1 MPEHTNKGLRKYF
14 RLEVLIPLLVLLIV
28 SVHDWKSKTA
38 FKVVVDGESMAP
50 TYQSNEFVYAT
61 SVYSRLMKDD
71 VVIISFNNESNLIK
85 RIRFLPG
92 ETFWVI
98 KEDATHWEPVPDNA
112 GAELKRLGIWPMQK
126 ITLQKDQIWLEGDN
140 KDASYDSRMYGPFEL
155 KYIRGVV
162 VPWRKDTNTKD
173 DTPTAVKRL
182 YNLRKEGKAITK
194 DKFIM

>member
-1 MPEHTNKGLRKYF
+1 
-14 RLEVLIPLLVLLIV
+14 
-28 SVHDWKSKTA
+28 
-38 FKVVVDGESMAP
+38 
-50 TYQSNEFVYAT
+50 
-61 SVYSRLMKDD
+61 
-71 VVIISFNNESNLIK
+71 
-85 RIRFLPG
+85 
-92 ETFWVI
+92 
-98 KEDATHWEPVPDNA
+98 
-112 GAELKRLGIWPMQK
+112 MQK